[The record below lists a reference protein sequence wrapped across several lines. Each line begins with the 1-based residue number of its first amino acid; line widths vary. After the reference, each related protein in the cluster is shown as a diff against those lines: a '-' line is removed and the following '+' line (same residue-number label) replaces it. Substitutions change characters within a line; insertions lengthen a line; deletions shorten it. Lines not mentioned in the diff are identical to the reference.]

1 MGRESACPETSYW
14 RVMKTAVDGD
24 RLVLH
29 LMPVRVGVA
38 CTLCG
43 VCSRRIHSRYR
54 RRALDLPWFSW
65 PVQLIIRARRF
76 FCDNPECERRIFV
89 EPFPKTLGRYAR
101 QTQRTKD
108 SLLELSHCSS
118 AEMAARVARLLGFVT
133 SPDSLL
139 RLQRL
144 ERFPAIFPRV
154 LGVDEF
160 ALRKGRTY
168 GTLMVDL
175 ERRVPVDIFEG
186 IAAKD
191 LTAWL
196 QGHPQVEVLARDRAW
211 AYRLA
216 GQTALPQAQQVADRF
231 HLVQNVSLALKDLL
245 HSRRWQQ
252 PTSSGEASAAATESR
267 GTRSKRGRWEAV
279 RDLKDSGLSL
289 SAIARKLGL
298 NRKTV
303 SMYMAS
309 DQPPE
314 YAGRLPGASKVRPH
328 LPYLRRRWIEGC
340 HNARTLYR
348 EVVQRGYCGSERHI
362 RKAVQPWRKGTGR
375 PVKSGPSL
383 KWLVLRPR
391 QGLSSSEKVKLDQL
405 LQDNPPLALGHQL
418 KEWFHEIVKEG
429 DLEALDAWSHEASR
443 SGLKQFRSIARSIR
457 RDYEAVKLAL
467 TSPWSTGQCEGQIC
481 RVKLIKRMGYGRAKP
496 DLLRQRILHR
506 CAA

>member
-1 MGRESACPETSYW
+1 MGQESVCPKTSYW
-14 RVMKTAVDGD
+14 KVMKTAVDGD

-29 LMPVRVGVA
+29 LIPVRAWVA
-38 CTLCG
+38 CPLGG
-43 VCSRRIHSRYR
+43 VPSRRIHSRYR

-65 PVQLIIRARRF
+65 PVQLIVQARRF
-76 FCDNPECERRIFV
+76 FCDSPECERRIFA
-89 EPFPKTLGRYAR
+89 EPFPKALGRYAR

-118 AEMAARVARLLGFVT
+118 AEMAVRVAKLLGFVT
-133 SPDSLL
+133 SPDSLI
-139 RLQRL
+139 RLQRF
-144 ERFPAIFPRV
+144 ESFPAIFPRV

-191 LTAWL
+191 LATWL
-196 QGHPQVEVLARDRAW
+196 QNHPQVEVLARDRAW

-231 HLVQNVSLALKDLL
+231 HLLQNVSLALKDLL
-245 HSRRWQQ
+245 NSRRWQQ
-252 PTSSGEASAAATESR
+252 PASSGEPGSASSESR
-267 GTRSKRGRWEAV
+267 ATRSKRGRWEAV

-303 SMYMAS
+303 SKYMAS

-314 YAGRLPGASKVRPH
+314 YAGRPPGHSKVRPYLH
-328 LPYLRRRWIEGC
+328 HLRRKWIEGC
-340 HNARTLYR
+340 HSARTLYR
-348 EVVQRGYCGSERHI
+348 EVAELGYSGSERHI
-362 RKAVQPWRKGTGR
+362 RKAVQPWRKGAGR
-375 PVKSGPSL
+375 PAKSSAKV

-391 QGLSSSEKVKLDQL
+391 RGLNISEKVDLDQL
-405 LQDNPPLALGHQL
+405 LQANPPLAFGHQL
-418 KEWFHEIVKEG
+418 KEWFHEVLSKG
-429 DLEALDAWSHEASR
+429 DLEALDAWVHEASR
-443 SGLKQFRSIARSIR
+443 SWLKQFKSLARSISQ
-457 RDYEAVKLAL
+457 DYEAVKLAL

-481 RVKLIKRMGYGRAKP
+481 RVKLIKRMGYGRAKM

-506 CAA
+506 RAA